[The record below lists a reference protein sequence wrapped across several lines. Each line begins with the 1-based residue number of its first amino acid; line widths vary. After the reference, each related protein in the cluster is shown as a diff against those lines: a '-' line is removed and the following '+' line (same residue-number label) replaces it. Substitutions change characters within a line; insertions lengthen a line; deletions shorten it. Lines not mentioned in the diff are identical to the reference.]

1 MASLQYDYRTIP
13 SITDDDFGG
22 DDLYLGT
29 SVFDGGD
36 PIGKGSFQQVT
47 QAGDNTGA
55 PEPIVVGK
63 QWYSFCFWNVTT
75 EEGAPF
81 DGFVTEDLNVKMT
94 ETATANLV
102 ATAWYQPVGGIGGPP
117 GPPSVRALAFD
128 RTANRFFRATP
139 IASVSPEFAWPGG
152 NAHSVATSESDVT
165 VTARQGIEIHAV
177 DKLTFKSSLSGIFES
192 WRVGRAAPVGDP
204 LALPRGAG
212 GVAIAI
218 YKQVFSGRLI
228 NTIPYWLFK
237 LLHGIIDDEVL
248 AQIRRPK
255 GPSDGHGFG
264 HLRPIAVDVERT
276 MEVLRRT
283 DRSVLELIR
292 AHAGASAESTR
303 TVLEI
308 ADRVAEERGGG

>member
-1 MASLQYDYRTIP
+1 MATLQYDYRTLP

-22 DDLYLGT
+22 DEIYFGT
-29 SVFDGGD
+29 SVFDGGET
-36 PIGKGSFQQVT
+36 IGKGSFQQVT
-47 QAGDNTGA
+47 QAGDNAGA
-55 PEPIVVGK
+55 PEPIVVGN

-75 EEGAPF
+75 EGGAPF

-94 ETATANLV
+94 QTATANLV
-102 ATAWYQPVGGIGGPP
+102 ATAWYQSVGGIGGPG
-117 GPPSVRALAFD
+117 GPPSVRTLAFD

-139 IASVSPEFAWPGG
+139 IAAVSPEFAWPGG
-152 NAHSVATSESDVT
+152 NAHSVATSESDVI
-165 VTARQGIEIHAV
+165 VTARDEIEILRHH
-177 DKLTFKSSLSGIFES
+177 KLSFQIDRSGIFEA

-218 YKQVFSGRLI
+218 YKQVFSGRVI

-248 AQIRRPK
+248 AEIRRPK

-264 HLRPIAVDVERT
+264 HLRLIPVDVERT
-276 MEVLRRT
+276 MEVLRAT
-283 DRSVLELIR
+283 DRSILELIR
-292 AHAGASAESTR
+292 AHAGVSAESTR
-303 TVLEI
+303 AVLEI
-308 ADRVAEERGGG
+308 AERVAEERGGG